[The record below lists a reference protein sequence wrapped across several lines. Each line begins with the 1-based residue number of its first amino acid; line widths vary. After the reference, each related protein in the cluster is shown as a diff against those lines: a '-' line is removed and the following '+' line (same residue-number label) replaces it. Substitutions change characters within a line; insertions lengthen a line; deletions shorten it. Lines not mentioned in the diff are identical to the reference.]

1 MDRDHKSV
9 TLLANPSR
17 FELLTIY
24 GLVPSNAFPEDTAVP
39 EFTGTDWKGACFFV
53 LFLFY
58 YRVNCKSRTGIMG
71 MATRE
76 TVLDSIE
83 CPSCGEVIPISETIY
98 HQVAERA
105 ERDLKAKSLQQERAL
120 AAREKQLQ
128 AREGAFDRLVQEH
141 VEAATA
147 DLKTQAEQQA
157 RRSVSLE
164 LEDLR
169 RQAADKD
176 EKLQAAEK
184 AELELRKQKRALE
197 ERERAL
203 ELETARRIDE
213 ERRKIEEQAV
223 RQIEERYRLKDAE
236 KDKKLQDALAVNEEL
251 RRKLQQGS
259 QQTQGEVLELE
270 LEELIRT
277 TFPFDQ
283 IEPVPKG
290 VNGADVIQRV
300 HNKNGH
306 CCGAIVWESKRT
318 KGWSEGWIQKLKDDL
333 RLVKGDL
340 AIIVSEALPKE
351 VKHFAHMK
359 GVWVSSRD
367 CALTVAAALR
377 FQLIEVANIKA
388 AAVGKNEKMEII
400 YKYLSGPE
408 FRQRVE
414 AIVEAFIDMQEDLQE
429 ERRVAERRWS
439 KREKQIQRVISNTS
453 GMYGDLQ
460 GLVGSSLGS
469 IPALTDGMG

>member
-1 MDRDHKSV
+1 MAKSE
-9 TLLANPSR
+9 A
-17 FELLTIY
+17 
-24 GLVPSNAFPEDTAVP
+24 
-39 EFTGTDWKGACFFV
+39 
-53 LFLFY
+53 
-58 YRVNCKSRTGIMG
+58 
-71 MATRE
+71 
-76 TVLDSIE
+76 VLDSIE
-83 CPSCGEVIPISETIY
+83 CPGCGEAIPISETIY

-120 AAREKQLQ
+120 AAREKELQ
-128 AREGAFDRLVQEH
+128 KREGIFDSLVQEQQ
-141 VEAATA
+141 VKAATA
-147 DLKTQAEQQA
+147 ELKAQAEQRA
-157 RRSVSLE
+157 RQSVLLE

-169 RQAADKD
+169 RQAAEKD
-176 EKLQAAEK
+176 EKLKAAEK
-184 AELELRKQKRALE
+184 AELDLRKQKRALE
-197 ERERAL
+197 DRERAL
-203 ELETARRIDE
+203 ELETARKVDG
-213 ERRKIEEQAV
+213 ERRKIEEQAARRV
-223 RQIEERYRLKDAE
+223 EEQHRLTNAE
-236 KDKKLQDALAVNEEL
+236 KDKKLQDALAVNGEL

-283 IEPVPKG
+283 IEPVSKG
-290 VNGADVIQRV
+290 MNGADVIQRV

-306 CCGAIVWESKRT
+306 FCGTIVWESKRT
-318 KGWSEGWIQKLKDDL
+318 KGWSESWIQKLKDDL

-359 GVWVSSRD
+359 GVWVTSRD

-377 FQLIEVANIKA
+377 FQLIEVASIKA
-388 AAVGKNEKMEII
+388 AAVGKNEKMEIL

-429 ERRVAERRWS
+429 ERRAAERRWS
-439 KREKQIQRVISNTS
+439 KREKQIQRVITNTS

-460 GLVGSSLGS
+460 GLIGSSLHS
-469 IPALTDGMG
+469 IPALANGNGKLEHFED